1 MGEACPLFL
10 LLISARKYIMLDKI
24 KNIIQPVL
32 RKEDIELVD
41 ITYRREAGKQ
51 VLRLLVDK
59 EGGIMLSECVKL
71 NETIGRVLDET
82 DVIPKDYYVLEVDSP
97 GIGRWF
103 IKKRDYERSKGR
115 IVRVTLN
122 EAILDKKEYIG
133 RLEEILENSIKID
146 VKKKGIIDIPFDK
159 VVRAR
164 QEVDF

>member
-1 MGEACPLFL
+1 MGAKGPLFL
-10 LLISARKYIMLDKI
+10 LPMIEKI
-24 KNIIQPVL
+24 KETIEPVL
-32 RKEDIELVD
+32 KREGIELVD
-41 ITYRREAGKQ
+41 VIYRREASGQ
-51 VLRLLVDK
+51 VLRLLVDR
-59 EGGIMLSECVKL
+59 EGGIMLSDCVSL
-71 NETIGRVLDET
+71 NERLSQVLDET
-82 DVIPKDYYVLEVDSP
+82 NVIEESYVLEVDSP

-146 VKKKGIIDIPFDK
+146 VKKKGVIDIPFGK

-164 QEVDF
+164 QEVEF